1 MRMFRKV
8 VSLLLLCSMMCYTMP
23 IMAYTNDENI
33 YIKMDSK
40 GNPYRTIVT
49 TTELDQNGN
58 EETVEKEVSKEL
70 PFECNIS
77 YTLNGQSI
85 DENELI
91 GKSGKVTIK
100 LDFTNKLINNVKV
113 NNTIEK
119 LYTPLFVV
127 AGTIIDNENNLNIEV
142 TKGKVIDNGNKSIV
156 VGMALPGME
165 ESLKLSKDI
174 DIDIPSSIEI
184 KMDTKSFELNNVM
197 MYTSTKVFDETIDFD
212 GELDELYDS
221 INSLQDAANKLEDG
235 TNKLKD
241 GTIKL
246 NDGAGELNNG
256 AGALADGV
264 VSLKEGT
271 TK

>member
-100 LDFTNKLINNVKV
+100 LDYLVYTFML
-113 NNTIEK
+113 
-119 LYTPLFVV
+119 LYTFYKP
-127 AGTIIDNENNLNIEV
+127 N
-142 TKGKVIDNGNKSIV
+142 SIQHKQ
-156 VGMALPGME
+156 L
-165 ESLKLSKDI
+165 LL
-174 DIDIPSSIEI
+174 
-184 KMDTKSFELNNVM
+184 
-197 MYTSTKVFDETIDFD
+197 
-212 GELDELYDS
+212 
-221 INSLQDAANKLEDG
+221 LQ
-235 TNKLKD
+235 
-241 GTIKL
+241 
-246 NDGAGELNNG
+246 
-256 AGALADGV
+256 
-264 VSLKEGT
+264 
-271 TK
+271 